1 MPRVLVTDENGAPT
15 WVERVMPED
24 FATEH
29 FRRCPCERLR
39 WAVADAEA
47 ATPTVRAV
55 ATPEQQ
61 RRRSPE
67 PTRIRGGSRRITREP
82 DST

>member
-1 MPRVLVTDENGAPT
+1 MPRVVVTSENGAPT

-29 FRRCPCERLR
+29 FRRCLCERLR

-47 ATPTVRAV
+47 ATPAARPV
-55 ATPEQQ
+55 ATPHSVSAGARLNRHEC
-61 RRRSPE
+61 
-67 PTRIRGGSRRITREP
+67 GVALAA
-82 DST
+82 